1 MTKAAKITLNGKAL
15 GNCPKCKAE
24 DSLYVSSVMKW
35 GRINKWVHVPMCNAC
50 DYEGK
55 AK

>member
-1 MTKAAKITLNGKAL
+1 MEKLTKITLDGKPL
-15 GNCPKCKAE
+15 GNCPKCKSE
-24 DSLYVSSVMKW
+24 DSLYVSSVLKW
-35 GRINKWVHVPMCNAC
+35 GKVAKWAHVPMCNAC

>member
-1 MTKAAKITLNGKAL
+1 MSKITLNGKAL
-15 GNCPKCKAE
+15 GDCPKCKSQ

-35 GRINKWVHVPMCNAC
+35 GRVSKWIHVPMCVAC